1 MEDLKV
7 VVNGVKALRLVW
19 LGWFLMYG
27 GGNFYAAE
35 MTDNPLLKESSL
47 PYQYPHFDRIKEEQF
62 VPAMEAGMAEQ
73 LKEIDAIANN
83 PAAPTFENTLAA
95 MERSGKMLERAQR
108 VFSGLNGTHTNPKLQ
123 AIEKETAPKLAAH
136 ADAIRL
142 NPALFKRIQK
152 LYDER
157 ERLAFDPESKR
168 LIERYHLDFVR
179 AGAKLS
185 EADKTRLKAM
195 NTELATLRPA
205 FSQNVLKEVNAS
217 AVLVE
222 TRVELEGLSENAI
235 ASAAAAAKAA
245 GQEGKYLV
253 ILMNTTGQPPLKEL
267 KNRALREKI
276 HKASVIRN
284 SRGGEFD
291 TREIVSKV
299 AKLRVE
305 RAKLL
310 GYESP
315 AAFELEDQTARTVKT
330 VNDMLRQLAP
340 AAVSNAKR
348 EAAELQKIIDAEK
361 GGFQLAAWDWAHYA
375 EKARKAKYAFEESE
389 IRPYFE
395 MNRVLVDGI
404 FFAATKLY
412 GITFKERKDL
422 PLYHPDTS
430 TWEVFNEDGSPL
442 ALLIIDWYARPSK
455 RGGAWA
461 NSYVSQSYL
470 EGTKPVVGN
479 HLNIPKPADG
489 EPTLLTWDQVE
500 TAFHEFGHNLHAMFS
515 AVKFPRFSGT
525 SVPRDFVEFPS
536 QVNEMWADWPEVL
549 KNYARHHKT
558 GEPLPTALVEK
569 IQASTKF
576 NQGFATTEYLA
587 ATLLDQAWH
596 QLVADGVPSSEDVMK
611 FEGEALKK
619 AGVDFPPVPPRYRT
633 PYFSHIFSSG
643 YSAGYYS
650 YIWSEVLDA
659 DTVEWFKE
667 QGGLKRENGDLFRTM
682 LLSRGGSVEALDLF
696 KAVRGRDPQIKHLLS
711 RRGLDSGNQGN

>member
-1 MEDLKV
+1 MKS
-7 VVNGVKALRLVW
+7 LRLIW
-19 LGWFLMYG
+19 LGAALLYG
-27 GGNFYAAE
+27 GANFYASD
-35 MTDNPLLKESSL
+35 MSDNPLLKESTL
-47 PYQYPHFDRIKEEQF
+47 PYHYPHFDRIKEEHF
-62 VPAMEAGMAEQ
+62 TPAMEAGMAEQ
-73 LKEIDAIANN
+73 LKEIEAIANN
-83 PAAPTFENTLAA
+83 PAAPTFQNTLIA
-95 MERSGKMLERAQR
+95 MERSGKTLERAQR

-123 AIEKETAPKLAAH
+123 AIEKELAPKLAAH

-142 NPALFKRIQK
+142 NPALFKRIES
-152 LYDER
+152 LYQQRD
-157 ERLAFDPESKR
+157 RLSFDPEARR

-185 EADKTRLKAM
+185 EPQKARLKAI
-195 NTELATLRPA
+195 NTELASLRPA

-217 AVLVE
+217 AVLVDSRE
-222 TRVELEGLSENAI
+222 ELDGLSENAI
-235 ASAAAAAKAA
+235 TAAAAREA
-245 GQEGKYLV
+245 GHDGKFMI

-276 HKASVIRN
+276 FNASINRN

-291 TREIVSKV
+291 TREILAKA
-299 AKLRVE
+299 AKLRAE
-305 RAKLL
+305 KAKLL
-310 GYESP
+310 GYENH

-330 VNDMLRQLAP
+330 VNDLLEQLAP
-340 AAVSNAKR
+340 AAVNNARK
-348 EAAELQKIIDAEK
+348 EAADLQKIIDQEN
-361 GGFQLAAWDWAHYA
+361 GDFQLAAWDWAYYA
-375 EKARKAKYAFEESE
+375 EKARKAKYAFEESQ

-412 GITFKERKDL
+412 GITFQQRKDL
-422 PLYHPDTS
+422 PLYHPDTT

-442 ALLIIDWYARPSK
+442 AILIIDWYARPSK

-470 EGTKPVVGN
+470 EGTRPVVGN
-479 HLNIPKPADG
+479 HLNIPKPAAG

-549 KNYARHHKT
+549 KNYARHHKS
-558 GEPLPTALVEK
+558 GEALPQELVEK

-587 ATLLDQAWH
+587 ASLLDQAWH
-596 QLVADGVPSSEDVMK
+596 QLTAAEVPDGDAVME
-611 FEGEALKK
+611 FESAALKK
-619 AGVDFPPVPPRYRT
+619 AGVDFAPVPPRYRT

-667 QGGLKRENGDLFRTM
+667 NGGLKRENGDLFRTL

-696 KAVRGRDPQIKHLLS
+696 RAVRGRDPEIRHLLK
-711 RRGLDSGNQGN
+711 RRGLEP

>member
-1 MEDLKV
+1 MV
-7 VVNGVKALRLVW
+7 
-19 LGWFLMYG
+19 YG
-27 GGNFYAAE
+27 ATNSYASE
-35 MTDNPLLKESSL
+35 MTENPLLKESAL
-47 PYQYPHFDRIKEEQF
+47 PYGYPYFDRIKEEHF
-62 VPAMEAGMAEQ
+62 GPAIETGMAEQ
-73 LKEIDAIANN
+73 LKEMEAIANN
-83 PAAPTFENTLAA
+83 PAAATFENTLAA
-95 MERSGKMLERAQR
+95 MERTGKTLDRAQR

-142 NPALFKRIQK
+142 NPALFKRIQA
-152 LYDER
+152 LYEGR
-157 ERLAFDPESKR
+157 ERLAFDPEAKR

-179 AGAKLS
+179 AGARLS
-185 EADKTRLKAM
+185 EADKDRLKAI
-195 NTELATLRPA
+195 NSELASLRPA

-222 TRVELEGLSENAI
+222 TREELEGLSENAI

-245 GQEGKYLV
+245 GHDAKYLV

-276 HKASVIRN
+276 HKASIDRN
-284 SRGGEFD
+284 SKGGEFD
-291 TREIVSKV
+291 TREIVAKV
-299 AKLRVE
+299 AKLRAE

-310 GYESP
+310 GYENH

-330 VNDMLRQLAP
+330 VNDLLRQLAP
-340 AAVSNAKR
+340 AAVSNARR
-348 EAAELQKIIDAEK
+348 EAADFQKIIDAEN
-361 GGFQLAAWDWAHYA
+361 GGFQLAAWDWAYYA
-375 EKARKAKYAFEESE
+375 EKARKARYAFEESQ

-395 MNRVLVDGI
+395 MKRVLVDGI

-422 PLYHPDTS
+422 PLYHPDTT

-470 EGTKPVVGN
+470 EGTKPVTGN
-479 HLNIPKPADG
+479 HLNIPKPAEG
-489 EPTLLTWDQVE
+489 EPTLMTWDQVE

-515 AVKFPRFSGT
+515 AVKYPRFSGT

-549 KNYARHHKT
+549 KNYAKHYKT
-558 GEPLPTALVEK
+558 GEPLPSELVEK

-596 QLVADGVPSSEDVMK
+596 QVAALEVPSDGVME
-611 FEGEALKK
+611 FESVALKK

-633 PYFSHIFSSG
+633 PYFSHIFSAG
-643 YSAGYYS
+643 YAAGYYS

-667 QGGLKRENGDLFRTM
+667 NGGLKRENGDLFRTL

-696 KAVRGRDPQIKHLLS
+696 RAVRGRDPEIKHLLK
-711 RRGLDSGNQGN
+711 RRGLEPM

>member
-1 MEDLKV
+1 MKS
-7 VVNGVKALRLVW
+7 LRLIW
-19 LGWFLMYG
+19 LGAALLYG
-27 GGNFYAAE
+27 GANFYASD
-35 MTDNPLLKESSL
+35 MSDNPLLKESTL
-47 PYQYPHFDRIKEEQF
+47 PYHYPHFDRIKEEHF
-62 VPAMEAGMAEQ
+62 TPAMEAGMAEQ
-73 LKEIDAIANN
+73 LKEIEAIANN
-83 PAAPTFENTLAA
+83 PAAPTFQNTLIA
-95 MERSGKMLERAQR
+95 MERSGKTLERAQR

-123 AIEKETAPKLAAH
+123 AIEKELAPKLAAH

-142 NPALFKRIQK
+142 NPALFKRIES
-152 LYDER
+152 LYQQRD
-157 ERLAFDPESKR
+157 RLSFDPEARR

-185 EADKTRLKAM
+185 EPQKARLKAI
-195 NTELATLRPA
+195 NTELASLRPA

-217 AVLVE
+217 AVLVDSRE
-222 TRVELEGLSENAI
+222 ELDGLSENAI
-235 ASAAAAAKAA
+235 TAAAAAAREA
-245 GQEGKYLV
+245 GHDGKFMI

-276 HKASVIRN
+276 FNASINRN
-284 SRGGEFD
+284 SRGGDFD
-291 TREIVSKV
+291 TREILAKA
-299 AKLRVE
+299 AKLRAE
-305 RAKLL
+305 KAKLL
-310 GYESP
+310 GYENH

-330 VNDMLRQLAP
+330 VNDLLEQLAP
-340 AAVSNAKR
+340 AAVNNARK
-348 EAAELQKIIDAEK
+348 EAADLQKIIDQEN
-361 GGFQLAAWDWAHYA
+361 GDFQLAAWDWAYYA
-375 EKARKAKYAFEESE
+375 EKARKAKYAFEESQ

-412 GITFKERKDL
+412 GITFQQRKDL
-422 PLYHPDTS
+422 PLYYPDTT

-442 ALLIIDWYARPSK
+442 AILIIDWYARPSK

-470 EGTKPVVGN
+470 EGTRPVVGN
-479 HLNIPKPADG
+479 HLNIPKPAAG

-549 KNYARHHKT
+549 KNYARHHKS
-558 GEPLPTALVEK
+558 GEALPQELVEK

-587 ATLLDQAWH
+587 ASLLDQAWH
-596 QLVADGVPSSEDVMK
+596 QLTAAEVPDGDAVME
-611 FEGEALKK
+611 FESAALKK
-619 AGVDFPPVPPRYRT
+619 AEVDFAPVPPRYRT

-667 QGGLKRENGDLFRTM
+667 NGGLKRENGDLFRTL

-696 KAVRGRDPQIKHLLS
+696 RAVRGRDPEIRHLLK
-711 RRGLDSGNQGN
+711 RRGLEP

>member
-1 MEDLKV
+1 MKS
-7 VVNGVKALRLVW
+7 LRLIW
-19 LGWFLMYG
+19 LGAALLYG
-27 GGNFYAAE
+27 GANFYASD
-35 MTDNPLLKESSL
+35 MSDNPLLKESTL
-47 PYQYPHFDRIKEEQF
+47 PYHYPHFDRIKEEHF
-62 VPAMEAGMAEQ
+62 TPAMEAGMAEQ
-73 LKEIDAIANN
+73 LKEIEAIANN
-83 PAAPTFENTLAA
+83 PAAPTFQNTLIA
-95 MERSGKMLERAQR
+95 MERSGKTLERAQR

-123 AIEKETAPKLAAH
+123 AIEKELAPKLAAH

-142 NPALFKRIQK
+142 NPALFKRIES
-152 LYDER
+152 LYQQRD
-157 ERLAFDPESKR
+157 RLSFDPEARR

-185 EADKTRLKAM
+185 ESQKARLKAI
-195 NTELATLRPA
+195 NTELASLRPA

-217 AVLVE
+217 AVLVDSRE
-222 TRVELEGLSENAI
+222 ELDGLSENAI
-235 ASAAAAAKAA
+235 TAAAAAAREA
-245 GQEGKYLV
+245 GHDGKFMI

-276 HKASVIRN
+276 FNASINRN
-284 SRGGEFD
+284 SRGGDFD
-291 TREIVSKV
+291 TREILANA
-299 AKLRVE
+299 AKLRAE
-305 RAKLL
+305 KAKLL
-310 GYESP
+310 GYENH

-330 VNDMLRQLAP
+330 VNDLLDQLAP
-340 AAVSNAKR
+340 AAVNNARK
-348 EAAELQKIIDAEK
+348 EAADLQKIIDQEN
-361 GGFQLAAWDWAHYA
+361 GDFQLAAWDWAYYA
-375 EKARKAKYAFEESE
+375 EKARKAKYAFEESQ

-412 GITFKERKDL
+412 GITFQQRNDL
-422 PLYHPDTS
+422 PLYHPDTT

-479 HLNIPKPADG
+479 HLNIPKPAAG

-549 KNYARHHKT
+549 KNYARHHKS
-558 GEPLPTALVEK
+558 GEALPQELVEK

-587 ATLLDQAWH
+587 ASLLDQAWH
-596 QLVADGVPSSEDVMK
+596 QLTAAEVPDGDAVME
-611 FEGEALKK
+611 FERMALKK
-619 AGVDFPPVPPRYRT
+619 AGVDFAPVPPRYRT

-667 QGGLKRENGDLFRTM
+667 NGGLKRENGDLFRTL

-696 KAVRGRDPQIKHLLS
+696 RAVRGRDPEINHLLK
-711 RRGLDSGNQGN
+711 RRGLEP

>member
-1 MEDLKV
+1 M
-7 VVNGVKALRLVW
+7 GAALVD
-19 LGWFLMYG
+19 G
-27 GGNFYAAE
+27 GGSFFAAE
-35 MTDNPLLKESSL
+35 MNENPLLSESTL
-47 PYQYPHFDRIKEEQF
+47 PYEYPHFDQIKEEHF
-62 VPAMEAGMAEQ
+62 APAMELGMTEQ
-73 LKEIDAIANN
+73 LKEMEAIAKN
-83 PAAPTFENTLAA
+83 PATATFENTLVA
-95 MERSGKMLERAQR
+95 MERSGAMLDRARR
-108 VFSGLNGTHTNPKLQ
+108 VFNGLNGTHTNPKLQ
-123 AIEKETAPKLAAH
+123 AIEKEMAPKLAAH

-142 NPALFKRIQK
+142 NPALFKRIEA
-152 LYDER
+152 LYEER
-157 ERLAFDPESKR
+157 ERLGFDPEAKR

-185 EADKTRLKAM
+185 EEDKERLKVI
-195 NTELATLRPA
+195 NSELASLRPA

-222 TRVELEGLSENAI
+222 TREELEGMSENAI
-235 ASAAAAAKAA
+235 ASAAAAAKTA
-245 GQEGKYLV
+245 GHEGKYLV

-267 KNRALREKI
+267 KNRALRERI
-276 HKASVIRN
+276 HKASVHRN

-291 TREIVSKV
+291 TREILAKA
-299 AKLRVE
+299 AKLRAE

-310 GYESP
+310 GYENH

-330 VNDMLRQLAP
+330 VNDLLRQLAP
-340 AAVSNAKR
+340 AAVGNARR

-361 GGFQLAAWDWAHYA
+361 GSFQLEAWDWAYYA
-375 EKARKAKYAFEESE
+375 EKARKARYAFEESE

-395 MNRVLVDGI
+395 LRRVLVDGV

-412 GITFKERKDL
+412 GITFEERKDL
-422 PLYHPDTS
+422 PLYHPDTT
-430 TWEVFNEDGSPL
+430 TWEVFEEDGSPL

-470 EGTKPVVGN
+470 DGTKPVVGN
-479 HLNIPKPADG
+479 HLNIPKPAEG

-515 AVKFPRFSGT
+515 AVKYPRFSGT

-549 KNYARHHKT
+549 RNYARHYRT
-558 GEPLPTALVEK
+558 GEALPRELVEK
-569 IQASTKF
+569 IQAAAKF

-587 ATLLDQAWH
+587 ASLLDQAWH
-596 QLVADGVPSSEDVMK
+596 QLAVAEAPGADEVMG
-611 FEGEALKK
+611 FESAALTR
-619 AGVDFPPVPPRYRT
+619 AGVDFAPVPPRYRT

-667 QGGLKRENGDLFRTM
+667 NGGLKRENGDLFRTL
-682 LLSRGGSVEALDLF
+682 LLSRGGSVEAMDLF
-696 KAVRGRDPQIKHLLS
+696 QAVRGREPEIRHLLK
-711 RRGLDSGNQGN
+711 RRGLDGN

>member
-1 MEDLKV
+1 MKAMLLTGRAGD
-7 VVNGVKALRLVW
+7 VKALRLV
-19 LGWFLMYG
+19 LMGGVLIYG
-27 GGNFYAAE
+27 AGNFSASD
-35 MTDNPLLKESSL
+35 MSDNPLLKESSL
-47 PYQYPHFDRIKEEQF
+47 LYQFPHFDRIKEEHF

-73 LKEIDAIANN
+73 LKEMEGIANN
-83 PAAPTFENTLAA
+83 PAVPTFENTLAA
-95 MERSGKMLERAQR
+95 MERSGKTLERAQR

-152 LYDER
+152 LYEER

-185 EADKTRLKAM
+185 ETDKTRLKEI
-195 NTELATLRPA
+195 NTELASLRPA

-222 TRVELEGLSENAI
+222 TREELEGLSENAI
-235 ASAAAAAKAA
+235 TAAAAAAKTA
-245 GQEGKYLV
+245 GHDGKYLI

-291 TREIVSKV
+291 TREIVAKV

-330 VNDMLRQLAP
+330 VNDLLRQLAP

-348 EAAELQKIIDAEK
+348 EAAELQKIIDAEN
-361 GGFQLAAWDWAHYA
+361 GGFQLAAWDWAYYA

-549 KNYARHHKT
+549 KNYARHYKT
-558 GEPLPTALVEK
+558 GEPLPMELVEK

-587 ATLLDQAWH
+587 ASLLDQAWH
-596 QLVADGVPSSEDVMK
+596 QVSGDEVPSSEDVMK
-611 FEGEALKK
+611 FESEALKK
-619 AGVDFPPVPPRYRT
+619 AGVDFAPVPPRYRT

-667 QGGLKRENGDLFRTM
+667 NGGMKRENGDLFRTM

-696 KAVRGRDPQIKHLLS
+696 KAVRGREPEIKHLLK
-711 RRGLDSGNQGN
+711 RRGLESGN

>member
-1 MEDLKV
+1 M
-7 VVNGVKALRLVW
+7 KALRMVLIGGV
-19 LGWFLMYG
+19 LIYG
-27 GGNFYAAE
+27 ACNFYAAD
-35 MTDNPLLKESSL
+35 MSDNPLLKESTL
-47 PYQYPHFDRIKEEQF
+47 PYKYPHFDQIKEEHF
-62 VPAMEAGMAEQ
+62 GPAMEAGMAEQ
-73 LKEIDAIANN
+73 LKEMEAIANN

-95 MERSGKMLERAQR
+95 MERSGKTLERAQR

-142 NPALFKRIQK
+142 NPALFKRIQA
-152 LYDER
+152 LYEQR

-185 EADKTRLKAM
+185 EGDKTRLKAI
-195 NTELATLRPA
+195 NTELASLRPA

-217 AVLVE
+217 AALVE
-222 TRVELEGLSENAI
+222 TREELEGLSENAI

-245 GQEGKYLV
+245 GQDGKYLI

-276 HKASVIRN
+276 HKASIVRN

-291 TREIVSKV
+291 TREIVAKV

-330 VNDMLRQLAP
+330 VNDLLRQLAP

-348 EAAELQKIIDAEK
+348 EAAELQKIIDAEN
-361 GGFQLAAWDWAHYA
+361 GGFQLAAWDWAYYA

-395 MNRVLVDGI
+395 MSRVLVDGI

-479 HLNIPKPADG
+479 HLNIPKPAEG

-549 KNYARHHKT
+549 KNYARHYKT

-587 ATLLDQAWH
+587 ASLLDQAWH
-596 QLVADGVPSSEDVMK
+596 QLSGDQVPSNDDVMK
-611 FEGEALKK
+611 FESEALRK
-619 AGVDFPPVPPRYRT
+619 AGVDFAPVPPRYRT

-667 QGGLKRENGDLFRTM
+667 QGGLKRENGDFFRTM

-696 KAVRGRDPQIKHLLS
+696 KAVRGREPEIKHLLK
-711 RRGLDSGNQGN
+711 RRGLESGN

>member
-1 MEDLKV
+1 M
-7 VVNGVKALRLVW
+7 NALRVVW
-19 LGWFLMYG
+19 LGYVLVYG
-27 GGNFYAAE
+27 GGNFYASD
-35 MTDNPLLKESSL
+35 MTKNPLLQESTL
-47 PYQYPHFDRIKEEQF
+47 PYKYPHFDQIKEEHF
-62 VPAMEAGMAEQ
+62 VPAMEVGMAEQ
-73 LKEIDAIANN
+73 LKEIEAIANN
-83 PAAPTFENTLAA
+83 AAAPTFENTLAA
-95 MERSGKMLERAQR
+95 MERSGKTLERAQR

-136 ADAIRL
+136 SDAIRL
-142 NPALFKRIQK
+142 NPALFKRIVALHEQ
-152 LYDER
+152 R

-179 AGAKLS
+179 AGARLT
-185 EADKTRLKAM
+185 EAGKTRLKAI
-195 NTELATLRPA
+195 NTELASLRPA

-222 TRVELEGLSENAI
+222 TRGELEGLSENAI
-235 ASAAAAAKAA
+235 ASASAAAKAA
-245 GQEGKYLV
+245 GHEGKYLI

-276 HKASVIRN
+276 HNASIIRN

-291 TREIVSKV
+291 TREIVAKAV
-299 AKLRVE
+299 KLRVE

-310 GYESP
+310 GYDSP
-315 AAFELEDQTARTVKT
+315 AAFELEDQTARTVRT
-330 VNDMLRQLAP
+330 VNDLLRQLAP
-340 AAVSNAKR
+340 AAVGNARR
-348 EAAELQKIIDAEK
+348 EAAELQKIIDAEG
-361 GGFQLAAWDWAHYA
+361 GGFQLAAWDWAYYA
-375 EKARKAKYAFEESE
+375 EKARKARYAFEESE

-412 GITFKERKDL
+412 GITFKERKD
-422 PLYHPDTS
+422 PPRYHPDTT

-461 NSYVSQSYL
+461 NAYVSQSYF

-479 HLNIPKPADG
+479 HLNIPKPAEG

-549 KNYARHHKT
+549 KNYARHYKT
-558 GEPLPTALVEK
+558 GEPLPTELVEK

-587 ATLLDQAWH
+587 ASLLDQAWH
-596 QLVADGVPSSEDVMK
+596 QLGDAEVPSGEDVME
-611 FEGEALKK
+611 FENEALKK
-619 AGVDFPPVPPRYRT
+619 AGVDFAPVPPRYRT

-667 QGGLKRENGDLFRTM
+667 NGGLKRENGDLFRTL
-682 LLSRGGSVEALDLF
+682 LLSRGGSVEAMELF
-696 KAVRGRDPQIKHLLS
+696 RAVRGRDPQIQHLLK
-711 RRGLDSGNQGN
+711 RRGLESGN

>member
-1 MEDLKV
+1 M
-7 VVNGVKALRLVW
+7 
-19 LGWFLMYG
+19 
-27 GGNFYAAE
+27 
-35 MTDNPLLKESSL
+35 
-47 PYQYPHFDRIKEEQF
+47 
-62 VPAMEAGMAEQ
+62 
-73 LKEIDAIANN
+73 
-83 PAAPTFENTLAA
+83 
-95 MERSGKMLERAQR
+95 
-108 VFSGLNGTHTNPKLQ
+108 
-123 AIEKETAPKLAAH
+123 
-136 ADAIRL
+136 
-142 NPALFKRIQK
+142 
-152 LYDER
+152 
-157 ERLAFDPESKR
+157 AFDPEAKR

-179 AGAKLS
+179 AGAKLA
-185 EADKTRLKAM
+185 EKDKDRLKAI
-195 NTELATLRPA
+195 NSELASLRPA

-222 TRVELEGLSENAI
+222 RREELEGLSENAI
-235 ASAAAAAKAA
+235 ASAAAAAKEA
-245 GQEGKYLV
+245 GHEGKYLV

-276 HKASVIRN
+276 HKASINRN
-284 SRGGEFD
+284 SQDGEFD
-291 TREIVSKV
+291 TRENLAKI
-299 AKLRVE
+299 AKLRAE

-310 GYESP
+310 GYENH

-330 VNDMLRQLAP
+330 VNDLLRQLAP
-340 AAVSNAKR
+340 AAVSNARR
-348 EAAELQKIIDAEK
+348 EAAELQKIIEAEK
-361 GGFQLAAWDWAHYA
+361 GGFELTAWDWAYYA
-375 EKARKAKYAFEESE
+375 EKARKARYAFEESQ

-422 PLYHPDTS
+422 PLYHPDTT

-461 NSYVSQSYL
+461 NSYVSQSYV

-479 HLNIPKPADG
+479 HLNIPKPAEG
-489 EPTLLTWDQVE
+489 EATLLTWDQVE

-515 AVKFPRFSGT
+515 AVKYPRFSGT

-549 KNYARHHKT
+549 KNYAKHYKT
-558 GEPLPTALVEK
+558 GETLPTELVAK
-569 IQASTKF
+569 MQAAAKF
-576 NQGFATTEYLA
+576 NQGFATTEYLSA
-587 ATLLDQAWH
+587 SLLDQAWH
-596 QLVADGVPSSEDVMK
+596 QLTVAEVPPGAAVME
-611 FEGEALKK
+611 FESAALKK
-619 AGVDFPPVPPRYRT
+619 AGVDFAAVPPRYRT
-633 PYFSHIFSSG
+633 PYFSHIFASG

-667 QGGLKRENGDLFRTM
+667 SGGLKRENGDLFRTL

-696 KAVRGRDPQIKHLLS
+696 RAVRGRDPEIKHLLK
-711 RRGLDSGNQGN
+711 RRGLEPM

>member
-1 MEDLKV
+1 M
-7 VVNGVKALRLVW
+7 KALRLV
-19 LGWFLMYG
+19 LIACGLVYG
-27 GGNFYAAE
+27 GGNFYASDMSE
-35 MTDNPLLKESSL
+35 NPLLKESTL
-47 PYQYPHFDRIKEEQF
+47 PYEYPHFDQIKEEHF
-62 VPAMEAGMAEQ
+62 VPAMEQGMAEQ
-73 LKEIDAIANN
+73 LKEIEAIANN
-83 PAAPTFENTLAA
+83 TVAATFENTLVA
-95 MERSGKMLERAQR
+95 MERSGATLDRAQR

-123 AIEKETAPKLAAH
+123 AIEKEMAPKLAAH

-142 NPALFKRIQK
+142 NTALFKRIQA
-152 LYDER
+152 LYQDR
-157 ERLAFDPESKR
+157 ERLTFDPEAKR
-168 LIERYHLDFVR
+168 LIERYHSDFVR

-185 EADKTRLKAM
+185 ESDKTRLKAI
-195 NTELATLRPA
+195 NSELASLRPA

-222 TRVELEGLSENAI
+222 TREELEGMSENAI
-235 ASAAAAAKAA
+235 ASAASAAKAA

-276 HKASVIRN
+276 HKASINRN
-284 SRGGEFD
+284 SQGGEFD
-291 TREIVSKV
+291 TREILAKA
-299 AKLRVE
+299 AKLRAE
-305 RAKLL
+305 KAKLL
-310 GYESP
+310 GYENH

-330 VNDMLRQLAP
+330 VNDLLKQLAP
-340 AAVSNAKR
+340 AAVSNARK
-348 EAAELQKIIDAEK
+348 EAAELQKIIDEEN

-375 EKARKAKYAFEESE
+375 EKARKARYAFEESE

-395 MNRVLVDGI
+395 MNRVLVDGV
-404 FFAATKLY
+404 FYAATKLY
-412 GITFKERKDL
+412 GITFKQRKDL
-422 PLYHPDTS
+422 PLYHPDTT

-461 NSYVSQSYL
+461 NSYVSQSYV

-479 HLNIPKPADG
+479 HLNIPKPAEG
-489 EPTLLTWDQVE
+489 EATLLTWDQVE

-549 KNYARHHKT
+549 TNYAKHYKT
-558 GEPLPTALVEK
+558 GEALPQELVEK

-587 ATLLDQAWH
+587 ASLLDQAWH
-596 QLVADGVPSSEDVMK
+596 QLTAAEVPAADVVME
-611 FEGEALKK
+611 FESAALKK
-619 AGVDFPPVPPRYRT
+619 AGVDFAPVPPRYRT

-643 YSAGYYS
+643 YAAGYYS

-667 QGGLKRENGDLFRTM
+667 NGGLKRENGDLFRTL

-696 KAVRGRDPQIKHLLS
+696 RAVRGRDPEIKHLLK
-711 RRGLDSGNQGN
+711 RRGLEPM

>member
-1 MEDLKV
+1 M
-7 VVNGVKALRLVW
+7 VNGVKALRLVW

-47 PYQYPHFDRIKEEQF
+47 PYQYPHFDRIKEEHF

-222 TRVELEGLSENAI
+222 TRAELEGLSENAI

-361 GGFQLAAWDWAHYA
+361 GGFQLAAWDWAYYA

-442 ALLIIDWYARPSK
+442 AFLIIDWYARPSK